1 MYRSPLHSLLMYQFI
16 DSFLSDL
23 GESKGKKGTQR
34 GVSQGAPVPI
44 WCPPPEGHFKVNV
57 DGVVAKTANRR
68 AVGAVCR
75 SHDGDYLGASP
86 ILGSSMRAEKRLLFL
101 LIYRLARQ
109 WLPRIVWMCLR
120 DCRRR
125 PWGSTAM
132 SCMRSRT
139 RLCRAGV
146 WCFVMRAL
154 SYMVK
159 LITWSA

>member
-1 MYRSPLHSLLMYQFI
+1 
-16 DSFLSDL
+16 
-23 GESKGKKGTQR
+23 
-34 GVSQGAPVPI
+34 VSQGAPVPI

-109 WLPRIVWMCLR
+109 LLPRIVWMCLR

-132 SCMRSRT
+132 SYGRSRT

-146 WCFVMRAL
+146 WCFVMRAP
-154 SYMVK
+154 K
-159 LITWSA
+159 LNGEAHNLERLATSLPDGHHVWLGRSSCKHIGF